1 MIRDLADSFLVVREL
16 VGVPEK
22 QDMAEVLVKAWF
34 ACAERIT
41 TKSVPKMEEEDSPF
55 VEALTAAGY
64 TDIPAAWAKW
74 GLNVVMDDEQKRR
87 KLDAIRAYGAVTHV
101 STVNPAD
108 APDMTHCPKCN
119 TLGRKTSWGWA
130 CDNAECRNTKS
141 GKGTTWDSDNWSRIR
156 FAVHGR

>member
-22 QDMAEVLVKAWF
+22 QEMAEVLIKAWF
-34 ACAERIT
+34 AYAERIT
-41 TKSVPKMEEEDSPF
+41 SKTVPKKDDTRF
-55 VEALTAAGY
+55 VDALITAGY

-74 GLNVVMDDEQKRR
+74 GLDTAMDEEQQRR
-87 KLDAIRAYGAVTHV
+87 KLEAIKAHGTISHV

-108 APDMTHCPKCN
+108 APDMTYCPKCN

-130 CDNAECRNTKS
+130 CDNAECRNVKS